1 MRMAGLAA
9 ALIVGALIAWWMV
22 DQAKAQ
28 PVRGEAGE
36 HPALFLSNESLPPM
50 NFMKDGKPTGIVID
64 LVEALAKRMHHPVE
78 IRLMNWTEAQQLVLE
93 GRADALLQIN
103 PDPER
108 LKIFDFSEP
117 LLTSEFTIFTSA
129 ERLGIT
135 SMSDLRGLKVG
146 VEEKGLPIL
155 LLQKDHRVI
164 VKIVPDFVQAFGM
177 LAKGA
182 LDAVIADRWVG
193 SYVLAENNIRGVKL
207 IAEPIGHSESAIAV
221 KKGNAELLGDIN
233 AALVEI
239 RRDGTYD
246 RIFNSWR
253 SKEVVFKTREQLR
266 QQTWLISAIS
276 VALIV
281 ALVSVAAL
289 VREIRRRKRVE
300 EALRESEEQLR
311 LFIEHAPASL
321 AMFDR
326 SMRYLSASRRWLAD
340 YNLEQ
345 TDLTGLSHYEVFPEI
360 PEYWKEVHRRGLAGE
375 VVRAD
380 ADRFDRADGSVQ
392 WLRWEVRPWREAAGD
407 VAGIVIFSEDITER
421 KRAEEMLSESEARF
435 RALVQASSDAVYRMS
450 PDWGQMYQLRGR
462 DFISDTETTSN
473 TWLQK
478 YIHPDDQPLVTATIN
493 EAIRNKSIFELEH
506 RVLRVDGSLGWTFSR
521 AIPLQDQNG
530 EIVEWFGAASD
541 ITERKQ
547 AEEELRRLNRILRA
561 LSNTNQAAIHAE
573 DESDFLDTVCRI
585 VVEDCGHPMAWIG
598 FAEDDENKTVR
609 PVAQAGFE
617 DGYLETVKITWSD
630 TELGRGPT
638 GTAIR
643 TGTPDVSKNML
654 TESRMAPW
662 REQALNRGYAC
673 SVALPLITGG
683 QTLGV
688 LTIYSKD
695 PDSFPGHEVKLLA
708 ELADDLAY
716 GITVLRL
723 RLAHRQS
730 EQKLR
735 ESQARL
741 DLALR
746 SAQMGVWHLDLIE
759 NKRHFDDQ
767 VCHLLGIAPA
777 GFTGT
782 AEEFYKAVH
791 PDDREM
797 VKAALARTIE
807 QDVPYETEY
816 RTIWPNGSVH
826 YIIARARL
834 FCDETGHPVRVDGLI
849 WDITGR
855 RQAEVLLQRQAEMLH
870 LSYDAIIVWRLGA
883 HIESWNRGAE
893 ELYGYSQ
900 EEAVGRVTPD
910 LLKTIHPEPWPQIE
924 AKLRERKF
932 WEGELRHRTREGR
945 EIIVS
950 ARHQLV
956 RGEDGVERILEINRD
971 ITERKRAESRLTADL
986 NALTRMHA
994 LGERL
999 LVTGGLQP
1007 LLQEIM
1013 DAAVSIVGAE
1023 KGTLQLLE
1031 GDSLRIVAHHGH
1043 RQPFLQ
1049 FFASAK
1055 NQASVCGEATRRGER
1070 VVVSDVETSSLFI
1083 GTPSLPVLREAGVRA
1098 VQSTPMISRNGALL
1112 GIITTQWGVPFTSD
1126 EHDLWRIDLLVR
1138 QAADLIEHSKA
1149 EEALR
1154 KSRDEL
1160 ELRVRERTAELVAAS
1175 EDLQKQAALLNLA
1188 LDAIFVRGLDHTVKF
1203 WNDGAEELYGFSSE
1217 EALGKV
1223 TQDLLRTEFPEPV
1236 DRIADQVLESG
1247 RWEGELRQTASTGK
1261 EILVESR
1268 WALQR
1273 GTDGE
1278 PLGFLEINRDVTAR
1292 KLAEEALRSNMA
1304 RLELVNAELQ
1314 EFAFVASHD
1323 LQEPL
1328 RKIQTFCDMARKRCA
1343 PVIDSTSQD
1352 YLDRVINSASRMR
1365 QLLSALLQFSRV
1377 ATRPE
1382 PFKRLDLVKIVREAE
1397 DIFEETVKNTG
1408 ALVEIENMPAIEADE
1423 TQMLRLFQNLIGN
1436 ALKFRGEGTPRIK
1449 VYGKLDKKR
1458 MCEIIVK
1465 DNGIGFDPGFAE
1477 LIFKPFQRL
1486 HGRSEYDGTGM
1497 GLAICRKIVERHGGS
1512 IRAESELG
1520 KGSTFIIRLPAKQ
1533 TAWETIIAGQ
1543 QS

>member
-1 MRMAGLAA
+1 
-9 ALIVGALIAWWMV
+9 
-22 DQAKAQ
+22 
-28 PVRGEAGE
+28 
-36 HPALFLSNESLPPM
+36 M

-506 RVLRVDGSLGWTFSR
+506 RILRVDGSLGWTFSR

-547 AEEELRRLNRILRA
+547 AE
-561 LSNTNQAAIHAE
+561 
-573 DESDFLDTVCRI
+573 
-585 VVEDCGHPMAWIG
+585 
-598 FAEDDENKTVR
+598 
-609 PVAQAGFE
+609 
-617 DGYLETVKITWSD
+617 
-630 TELGRGPT
+630 
-638 GTAIR
+638 
-643 TGTPDVSKNML
+643 
-654 TESRMAPW
+654 
-662 REQALNRGYAC
+662 
-673 SVALPLITGG
+673 
-683 QTLGV
+683 V
-688 LTIYSKD
+688 L
-695 PDSFPGHEVKLLA
+695 L
-708 ELADDLAY
+708 
-716 GITVLRL
+716 
-723 RLAHRQS
+723 
-730 EQKLR
+730 
-735 ESQARL
+735 
-741 DLALR
+741 
-746 SAQMGVWHLDLIE
+746 
-759 NKRHFDDQ
+759 
-767 VCHLLGIAPA
+767 
-777 GFTGT
+777 
-782 AEEFYKAVH
+782 
-791 PDDREM
+791 
-797 VKAALARTIE
+797 
-807 QDVPYETEY
+807 
-816 RTIWPNGSVH
+816 
-826 YIIARARL
+826 
-834 FCDETGHPVRVDGLI
+834 
-849 WDITGR
+849 R
-855 RQAEVLLQRQAEMLH
+855 RQAELLH
-870 LSYDAIIVWRLGA
+870 LSYDAIIVWPLGDG
-883 HIESWNRGAE
+883 IESWNRGAE

-900 EEAVGRVTPD
+900 EEAMGQFTHD
-910 LLKTIHPEPWPQIE
+910 LLKTIHPEPWARIE

-932 WEGELRHRTREGR
+932 WEGEITHRTREGR
-945 EIIVS
+945 EVIVS

-956 RGEDGVERILEINRD
+956 LGADGVERVLETNRD
-971 ITERKRAESRLTADL
+971 ITR
-986 NALTRMHA
+986 
-994 LGERL
+994 
-999 LVTGGLQP
+999 
-1007 LLQEIM
+1007 
-1013 DAAVSIVGAE
+1013 
-1023 KGTLQLLE
+1023 
-1031 GDSLRIVAHHGH
+1031 H
-1043 RQPFLQ
+1043 R
-1049 FFASAK
+1049 
-1055 NQASVCGEATRRGER
+1055 
-1070 VVVSDVETSSLFI
+1070 
-1083 GTPSLPVLREAGVRA
+1083 
-1098 VQSTPMISRNGALL
+1098 
-1112 GIITTQWGVPFTSD
+1112 
-1126 EHDLWRIDLLVR
+1126 
-1138 QAADLIEHSKA
+1138 
-1149 EEALR
+1149 
-1154 KSRDEL
+1154 
-1160 ELRVRERTAELVAAS
+1160 
-1175 EDLQKQAALLNLA
+1175 
-1188 LDAIFVRGLDHTVKF
+1188 
-1203 WNDGAEELYGFSSE
+1203 
-1217 EALGKV
+1217 
-1223 TQDLLRTEFPEPV
+1223 
-1236 DRIADQVLESG
+1236 
-1247 RWEGELRQTASTGK
+1247 
-1261 EILVESR
+1261 
-1268 WALQR
+1268 
-1273 GTDGE
+1273 
-1278 PLGFLEINRDVTAR
+1278 
-1292 KLAEEALRSNMA
+1292 
-1304 RLELVNAELQ
+1304 
-1314 EFAFVASHD
+1314 
-1323 LQEPL
+1323 
-1328 RKIQTFCDMARKRCA
+1328 
-1343 PVIDSTSQD
+1343 
-1352 YLDRVINSASRMR
+1352 
-1365 QLLSALLQFSRV
+1365 
-1377 ATRPE
+1377 
-1382 PFKRLDLVKIVREAE
+1382 
-1397 DIFEETVKNTG
+1397 
-1408 ALVEIENMPAIEADE
+1408 
-1423 TQMLRLFQNLIGN
+1423 
-1436 ALKFRGEGTPRIK
+1436 
-1449 VYGKLDKKR
+1449 
-1458 MCEIIVK
+1458 
-1465 DNGIGFDPGFAE
+1465 
-1477 LIFKPFQRL
+1477 
-1486 HGRSEYDGTGM
+1486 
-1497 GLAICRKIVERHGGS
+1497 
-1512 IRAESELG
+1512 
-1520 KGSTFIIRLPAKQ
+1520 
-1533 TAWETIIAGQ
+1533 
-1543 QS
+1543 